1 MDVTDAGTPAQAT
14 RSRAEALCA
23 HAEGS
28 ISEDGILAAARER
41 AVEIG
46 AGAVTPAVGALL
58 SLLAKLSNA
67 KAVAEVGTGAGVSG
81 LWLLSGM
88 SGDGVL
94 TTIDIEPE
102 YQRLAKQAFSE
113 AGIGPSRTR
122 LISGRAQE
130 VLTRLADDSYDLV
143 FIDADPIDQPDY
155 VVEGVRLLRSGGVI
169 VVHRAGLSGRAGDP
183 TARDADVT
191 AVREA
196 ARLIAEDERL
206 TPALVPL
213 GDGVL
218 AAVRDEAS
226 RPVARD
232 SLARTGRASKP
243 GWLRPRSLGAIPSG
257 WRPVRPL
264 GAARCPR
271 STPRRYP
278 EWSQKPSGKQRG
290 CFGTTGLLLITPGL
304 VLNSTPMP
312 PRPTA
317 R

>member
-1 MDVTDAGTPAQAT
+1 MDATDAETPGQAAP
-14 RSRAEALCA
+14 SRAESLCA

-28 ISEDGILAAARER
+28 ISEDAVLAAARER

-46 AGAVTPAVGALL
+46 AAAVTPAVGALL
-58 SLLAKLSNA
+58 SVLAKLSGG

-88 SGDGVL
+88 SDDGVL

-102 YQRLAKQAFSE
+102 YLRLAKEAFAE
-113 AGIGPSRTR
+113 AGIGQSRTR
-122 LISGRAQE
+122 LIAGRAQE

-155 VVEGVRLLRSGGVI
+155 VVEGVRLLRSGGVV
-169 VVHRAGLSGRAGDP
+169 VVHRAALGGRAGDP
-183 TARDADVT
+183 AARDAEVA

-218 AAVRDEAS
+218 AAVRE
-226 RPVARD
+226 
-232 SLARTGRASKP
+232 
-243 GWLRPRSLGAIPSG
+243 
-257 WRPVRPL
+257 
-264 GAARCPR
+264 
-271 STPRRYP
+271 
-278 EWSQKPSGKQRG
+278 
-290 CFGTTGLLLITPGL
+290 
-304 VLNSTPMP
+304 
-312 PRPTA
+312 
-317 R
+317 

>member
-1 MDVTDAGTPAQAT
+1 MHGTDSSSDTPGQPAP
-14 RSRAEALCA
+14 SRAELLSA

-28 ISEDGILAAARER
+28 ISEDTILKTARDR
-41 AVEIG
+41 AVDIG
-46 AGAVTPAVGALL
+46 VGAVTPAVGALL
-58 SLLAKLSNA
+58 SMLAKLSGG

-88 SGDGVL
+88 SDDGVL

-102 YQRLAKQAFSE
+102 HLRVAKQAFTE

-143 FIDADPIDQPDY
+143 FVDADPIDQPDY

-169 VVHRAGLSGRAGDP
+169 VVHRAALGGRAGDP
-183 TARDADVT
+183 AARDAEVT

-218 AAVRDEAS
+218 AAVRD
-226 RPVARD
+226 
-232 SLARTGRASKP
+232 
-243 GWLRPRSLGAIPSG
+243 
-257 WRPVRPL
+257 
-264 GAARCPR
+264 
-271 STPRRYP
+271 
-278 EWSQKPSGKQRG
+278 
-290 CFGTTGLLLITPGL
+290 
-304 VLNSTPMP
+304 
-312 PRPTA
+312 
-317 R
+317 

>member
-1 MDVTDAGTPAQAT
+1 MDGTDDSAVTPGHAAP
-14 RSRAEALCA
+14 SRAESLSA

-28 ISEDGILAAARER
+28 ISEDAILAGARER
-41 AVEIG
+41 AVDIG

-58 SLLAKLSNA
+58 SLLAKLSGG

-88 SGDGVL
+88 SDDGVL

-102 YQRLAKQAFSE
+102 YLRLAKQTFAE

-130 VLTRLADDSYDLV
+130 VLTRLADESYDLV
-143 FIDADPIDQPDY
+143 FVDADPIDQPDY

-169 VVHRAGLSGRAGDP
+169 VVHRAGLGGRAGDP
-183 TARDADVT
+183 AARDAEVV

-218 AAVRDEAS
+218 AAVRD
-226 RPVARD
+226 
-232 SLARTGRASKP
+232 
-243 GWLRPRSLGAIPSG
+243 
-257 WRPVRPL
+257 
-264 GAARCPR
+264 
-271 STPRRYP
+271 
-278 EWSQKPSGKQRG
+278 
-290 CFGTTGLLLITPGL
+290 
-304 VLNSTPMP
+304 
-312 PRPTA
+312 
-317 R
+317 